1 MSMSETK
8 QKDRILE
15 LETPLGP
22 DVLLIERLDGVE
34 TISDLFRFRLETRS
48 ENKSIDPDK
57 ILGKGITV
65 GLELYQS
72 DDDKAEREIRYFHG
86 MVERFGKTN
95 QGDDNAQYR
104 IEMVPWLALLSR
116 RSNCRVFQDLTAVAI
131 VKSIFDYWKQEYPSI
146 VAYQDKTDT
155 GKYRPRDY
163 CVQYRETDFDFVS
176 RLMEEEG
183 IYYYFKHEKGKHTL
197 ILGDAPAAHLACPL
211 SSKVRFVG
219 DEGDEWQTPEDGL
232 LLKAASEGA
241 KTLKDEGQGY
251 FKKAE
256 TDVLSQVT
264 GVLGVLVKGVFGGMS
279 WVFGMILDQI
289 IKKLQEKWPE
299 QRGVKVLRV
308 LQQIRSGRVTLRDHH
323 FEMPRKSLEVA
334 ELTLVTVGDKDKLE
348 IYDYPG
354 GYAKLFNKPSERLDQ
369 VEPEGKKQ
377 VRLRMEGEELLHWVI
392 SGVSREG
399 EFTAGHYFDLT
410 EHKHTPT
417 NSRYVLTSV
426 EHSIL
431 QASTYKSGDNDEI
444 VKQGGPYRNR
454 FTCIPA
460 SWPYR
465 PLRKTPKAVVH
476 GPQTATVDGKQD
488 EEIWVDKYGRVRV
501 TFHWD
506 RDPLIRNEKAS
517 CWIRVAQMWAGKRW
531 GAFFWPRMGQE
542 VVVDFLEGD
551 PDRPIIVGSVYN
563 YEQMPPYMGDGPDSK
578 HPHDPNLSGIKT
590 CSTKGGAGFNELRFD
605 DRKDNEQIFWHA
617 QRDRDSLI
625 RRDDKEWIGHERHLV
640 VGIADQ
646 ENQQL
651 HGDQFETIGRD
662 NHVITLRD
670 HREHIAGKME
680 LRIGG
685 DRGRYLGGPDVFGPG
700 EGSLD
705 LAISGGKRES
715 VGGDCHHVV
724 KANRLEKIDGSQSLA
739 VGGDQNEKVGSNHA
753 LDAGECI
760 HLKAGVT
767 VVIEAGAQISL
778 KAGGS
783 FVDIN
788 SGGVYIQGPMVYL
801 NSGGAPAAG
810 AGAHPAEARAAKEAE
825 PTPAQTPDV
834 WTARPGF
841 PSAEGAKAVPSS
853 KTPDQ
858 LWPLR

>member
-1 MSMSETK
+1 MSETK

-15 LETPLGP
+15 LETPLGT
-22 DVLLIERLDGVE
+22 DVLLIERFDGVE

-57 ILGKGITV
+57 IIGKGITV

-104 IEMVPWLALLSR
+104 VEMVPWLALLSH
-116 RSNCRVFQDLTAVAI
+116 RSNCRVFQDLTVVAI
-131 VKSIFDYWKQEYPSI
+131 VKRIFDYWKSEYPSL
-146 VAYQDKTDT
+146 VVYQDKTDA
-155 GKYRPRDY
+155 GRYRPRDY

-197 ILGDAPAAHLACPL
+197 VLGDAPAAHSPCPL
-211 SSKVRFVG
+211 RSTVRFVG
-219 DEGDEWQTPEDGL
+219 DEGDEWQAPEDGL
-232 LLKAASEGA
+232 LLKAATEG
-241 KTLKDEGQGY
+241 KETLKGEGQGY
-251 FKKAE
+251 FKKVE

-264 GVLGVLVKGVFGGMS
+264 GVLGILVKGVFSGMS
-279 WVFGMILDQI
+279 WVFEMILDQI

-334 ELTLVTVGDKDKLE
+334 ELTLVTIGDKDKLE
-348 IYDYPG
+348 IFDYPG
-354 GYAKLFNKPSERLDQ
+354 GYAKPFNKPTERLDQ
-369 VEPEGKKQ
+369 VEQEGKKQ
-377 VRLRMEGEELLHWVI
+377 VRLRMEGEEIQHWII

-399 EFTAGHYFDLT
+399 EFSAGHYFDLT

-417 NSRYVLTSV
+417 NGRYVLTSV

-431 QASTYKSGDNDEI
+431 QASMYKSGDNNE
-444 VKQGGPYRNR
+444 VLKQGGPYRNR

-460 SWPYR
+460 SWVYR
-465 PLRKTPKAVVH
+465 PPRKTPKAVVQ

-506 RDPLIRNEKAS
+506 RDPLVRHENAS

-531 GAFFWPRMGQE
+531 GTFFWPRMGQE

-551 PDRPIIVGSVYN
+551 PDRPIIIGSVYN

-651 HGDQFETIGRD
+651 QGDQFEAIGRD
-662 NHVITLRD
+662 KHVVTLRD

-685 DRGRYLGGPDVFGPG
+685 SRERYLSGPDVFGPG
-700 EGSLD
+700 DGSLD
-705 LAISGGKRES
+705 LAITGSKRES

-724 KANRLEKIDGSQSLA
+724 KANRCEKIHGSQGLV
-739 VGGDQNEKVGSNHA
+739 VGGDQQEKVGGDHA
-753 LDAGECI
+753 LDASGNI
-760 HLKAGVT
+760 YLKAGSM
-767 VVIEAGAQISL
+767 VVIEAGTQISL
-778 KAGGS
+778 KVGGS

-788 SGGVYIQGPMVYL
+788 SGGVYIQGPMVYI
-801 NSGGAPAAG
+801 NSGGVAASG
-810 AGAHPAEARAAKEAE
+810 VDAHPAEAKAAKEAE
-825 PTPAQTPDV
+825 PTPAHTPDV
-834 WTARPGF
+834 WTARPGY
-841 PSAEGAKAVPSS
+841 PSADGATAAPSE